1 LSNTIKFASVLEGFV
16 PPPKSASFFIPNDY
30 KKMSPNNVSRNPM
43 DAKTVKK
50 CIPFLDALCVGY
62 IIPFPIDI
70 LVRYDKYKK
79 RMYWEYKEGIPKE
92 YEHIVNIFTHS
103 DGQVYE
109 SLAPRDATWKHV
121 LKFHQPWTIKTPPGY
136 SCIFTTPF
144 NNRRPYKLI
153 DGIVDT
159 DTYPL
164 FINCPFYWTA
174 DLKEEVLL
182 KKGDPLVQVIP
193 YKREEW
199 VQEVESEDYDK
210 RHFVKLHSKID
221 DSYKN
226 QWWKKKSFK

>member
-1 LSNTIKFASVLEGFV
+1 
-16 PPPKSASFFIPNDY
+16 
-30 KKMSPNNVSRNPM
+30 M
-43 DAKTVKK
+43 
-50 CIPFLDALCVGY
+50 
-62 IIPFPIDI
+62 
-70 LVRYDKYKK
+70 
-79 RMYWEYKEGIPKE
+79 
-92 YEHIVNIFTHS
+92 
-103 DGQVYE
+103 YE